1 MASLAIFLKL
11 QITVNLH
18 NSKIEVMDRDRI
30 HDG

>member
-1 MASLAIFLKL
+1 MASLPIFLKL

-30 HDG
+30 HS